1 MSDSHS
7 RQRDEVL
14 SLEHIRQLAELMQE
28 YGLSELDLRD
38 DKQRVRLSRGITAHA
53 GPSAMPVPA
62 AEVSSAAAS
71 ASADAN
77 QDAAKSTKSAED
89 VVTIRSP
96 MVGTFYNKPN
106 PDAEPYVT
114 VGDHVGPDTIVCII
128 EAMKVFNEIP
138 AEVSGRVIAV
148 LVENEE
154 PVDFDRPLLKIDTS
168 G

>member
-1 MSDSHS
+1 MSDSQLE
-7 RQRDEVL
+7 RRDEVL

-38 DKQRVRLSRGITAHA
+38 DQQRIRLSKGITAHA
-53 GPSAMPVPA
+53 GPSAAPPA
-62 AEVSSAAAS
+62 AADIAS
-71 ASADAN
+71 TD
-77 QDAAKSTKSAED
+77 SAETKQGAAESTESAEN
-89 VVTIRSP
+89 VFVLKSP

-106 PDAEPYVT
+106 PDAESYVR
-114 VGDHVGPDTIVCII
+114 VGDHVGPETVVCII

-138 AEVSGRVIAV
+138 AEVAGRVIAV
-148 LVENEE
+148 LVDNEE